1 MIHKH
6 IEWID
11 LSVKVGL
18 SSFTP
23 NGGITESHAMITLN
37 DKQLDAENQYKNL
50 EIAIE
55 RLKQSEIPAKSA
67 LVLKRYFVSDAV
79 NQAAFLNREEDKNI
93 AVSVVQQPPLN
104 GTKVAAWVYFVADS
118 NVHTDATGTL
128 VLQRPHFTHLYNTQ
142 LQKGLNNEYAETEYI
157 FDSYTNSLSNY
168 DCTLKDN
175 CIRTWIYV
183 QGVDVH
189 YADMVTARIAC
200 FDKEELNIDT
210 HYIASTGIE
219 GKYIDPQSL
228 VLMDAYA
235 VKGIE
240 QEQIKYLLAPTHLN
254 PTHEYGV
261 TFERGT
267 AVDYGDRRQIF
278 ISGTA
283 SIDNLGDIVHLTNI
297 KKQTER
303 TIENISVL
311 LAEADTEMNDIAQMI
326 VYLRD
331 TGDYDVVSEYLDA
344 HYANIP
350 KVIVWAPVCRPGW
363 LIEIEC
369 IAIKEIET
377 TQFEK
382 F

>member
-1 MIHKH
+1 MEYIN
-6 IEWID
+6 IGWDD
-11 LSVKVGL
+11 LSVNINL
-18 SSFTP
+18 SCFLP
-23 NGGITESHAMITLN
+23 EGGVAEYHAIIELN
-37 DKQLDAENQYKNL
+37 NKHNNAEIQYRDIEAAL
-50 EIAIE
+50 E
-55 RLKQSEIPAKSA
+55 RLQQSDILDGSA

-79 NQAAFLNREEDKNI
+79 NQSQFLNRKNEDA

-104 GTKVAAWVYFVADS
+104 GTKVSVWAYFVADS
-118 NVHTDATGTL
+118 GIYTDGYGTT
-128 VLQRPHFTHLYNTQ
+128 VLSRPHFKHIYNTQ
-142 LQKGLNNEYAETEYI
+142 LQKSLKDEYAETECI
-157 FDSYTNSLSNY
+157 FNTYLESLY
-168 DCTLKDN
+168 LHGCTLKDN

-189 YADMVTARIAC
+189 YSEMVKARIAC
-200 FDKEELNIDT
+200 FNREGLNKET

-219 GKYIDPQSL
+219 GRYTDAQTL

-235 VKGIE
+235 VKGIS
-240 QEQIKYLLAPTHLN
+240 QEQIKYLHASTHLN

-267 AVDYGDRRQIF
+267 TVDYGDRRHIF

-283 SIDNLGDIVHLTNI
+283 SIDNKGEIVHLTNI
-297 KKQTER
+297 EKQVER
-303 TIENISVL
+303 TIENIEVL
-311 LAEADTEMNDIAQMI
+311 LAEADAVINDISKMI

-331 TGDYDVVSEYLDA
+331 TADYQIVSDCLDK
-344 HYANIP
+344 YYKELP

-369 IAIKEIET
+369 IAIKKIEANR
-377 TQFEK
+377 FEK